1 MKISDIE
8 RQWKDRPAG
17 IVGDPRRFAVLVPL
31 VERDGQAHLLFEVRA
46 DGMKH
51 QPGEVCFPGGH
62 MEPGER
68 PLDCALRETREELNI
83 PACAIRPIAELD
95 TVWGPRGIIYPVLAQ
110 VEAAAVERLTAS
122 PAEVKETFLVPV
134 EFFLTEKPRVYV
146 VPTEVRLGE
155 QEAEFNEF
163 VGFPG
168 GYPWRLRRETVPAWH
183 YEGRVIWGLTG
194 RILLWTFRKDEW
206 K

>member
-8 RQWKDRPAG
+8 REWKNRTPG
-17 IVGDPRRFAVLVPL
+17 IVGDPRRYAVLVPL
-31 VERDGQAHLLFEVRA
+31 VEIGGQAHLLFEVRA
-46 DGMKH
+46 EGMKH
-51 QPGEVCFPGGH
+51 QPGEVCFPGGR

-68 PLDCALRETREELNI
+68 PLDCALRETAEELGI
-83 PACAIRPIAELD
+83 PERAVRPIAELD
-95 TVWGPRGIIYPVLAQ
+95 TVWGPRGIIHPVLAQ
-110 VEAAAVERLTAS
+110 VEAAAVEKLTAS

-146 VPTEVRLGE
+146 VPTEVRLGDKE
-155 QEAEFNEF
+155 QEFNDY
-163 VGFPG
+163 VGFPE

>member
-1 MKISDIE
+1 MKIADIE
-8 RQWKDRPAG
+8 REWTDRKPG

-31 VERDGQAHLLFEVRA
+31 VEIEGKAHLLFEVRS
-46 DGMKH
+46 DGLKH
-51 QPGEVCFPGGH
+51 QPGEVCFPGGR
-62 MEPGER
+62 MESGED
-68 PLDCALRETREELNI
+68 PLTCALRETTEELGI
-83 PACAIRPIAELD
+83 PAHAVRPIAELD

-110 VEAAAVERLTAS
+110 VDTAAAEHLTAN

-134 EFFLTEKPRVYV
+134 DFFLENEPRVYV
-146 VPTEVRLGE
+146 VPIEVQLGD

-163 VGFPG
+163 VGFPD

-194 RILLWTFRKDEW
+194 RILLWTFRKNDW